1 MFSGV
6 LARLQ
11 HGAEIER
18 ATDAMIA
25 EAGRQIELQFESE
38 DGRDIKTIGMMTV
51 SLAAGAFVATGHPVW
66 DSLYGLPLYLPPLLT
81 LVLSL
86 GAFVMAL
93 RTRRYMKGTAMP
105 ALYWKTGQAFTM
117 IELKG
122 FILAEMIKAIET
134 NEKRRPGK
142 SVWYTA
148 GCYLLIVTFVLLVV
162 GIAL

>member
-1 MFSGV
+1 MSSTTNRILAAAGTALFSGV

-66 DSLYGLPLYLPPLLT
+66 DSLYGLPLY
-81 LVLSL
+81 
-86 GAFVMAL
+86 F
-93 RTRRYMKGTAMP
+93 RRSS
-105 ALYWKTGQAFTM
+105 
-117 IELKG
+117 
-122 FILAEMIKAIET
+122 
-134 NEKRRPGK
+134 R
-142 SVWYTA
+142 S
-148 GCYLLIVTFVLLVV
+148 CYHS
-162 GIAL
+162 APS